1 MFQLRS
7 LTNDQWAMGGT
18 QMTDLGV
25 ASSASGG
32 TVGPSVRSI
41 GHWALLASLVVLV
54 LGPIIVVLLESF
66 QTAGPDAQL
75 VLGLQNWR
83 DIFSTPDLGT
93 ALWNT
98 MSIVLTRGFLGFLI
112 AIPIAWLIARTDMPG
127 GKYLEFGF
135 WVAFFMPNLAFIQ
148 GWIFLLD
155 GQRGLIV
162 YLLLDVP
169 VLGPWVKSHVE
180 IFSYWGIIF
189 VHLMSQNV
197 STLVVLMVMAFRN
210 IDSSLEEVA
219 RLSGS
224 SKLGT
229 LRTIVLPLSRP
240 ALGMMMVLA
249 VIRGMQS
256 YEVEAVLGG
265 PARIEVYSTLVVDM
279 LSRDPPNLSAA
290 SVLSSLILAVLV
302 PLIFLQRWFVGREQY
317 TTVGSKMRLTRIG
330 LGSRMRLFTCA
341 VVSFFVAVQTLVPF
355 LATLAGSFMKRWG
368 WFHIPQ
374 PWTTSRWADVFS
386 NDQFVDCLRNTLLI
400 GLSSAFAAAAASFL
414 IAHILIRSRFQ
425 GKDLLEFVSWLPWAV
440 PGVLLSLGLVT
451 IVLKF
456 PLLRVLYGSMAIL
469 VLSVVLFRFPLNVQL
484 IKSGLMQIHPELE
497 EASVVCGQNSF
508 WTQVLITLPI
518 LTPMLV
524 GVGLMT
530 FVAAVNEVSGVVLLA
545 STDTRTLSLL
555 SLDYLLGSQ
564 PQREAAAVVTIVM
577 LTLCVGVALLARS
590 FGIELGSAQSA
601 ASSAGAAEDS
611 ADSTKAYRQN

>member
-1 MFQLRS
+1 MSSLRVES
-7 LTNDQWAMGGT
+7 P
-18 QMTDLGV
+18 
-25 ASSASGG
+25 ASGG
-32 TVGPSVRSI
+32 AVAPSLRSI
-41 GHWALLASLVVLV
+41 GHWALLGALVLLV

-66 QTAGPDAQL
+66 EVAGPGGQL
-75 VLGLQNWR
+75 ALGLQNWR
-83 DIFSTPDLGT
+83 ETFSTPDLGA

-98 MSIVLTRGFLGFLI
+98 MSIVLTRGVLGFLI

-127 GKYLEFGF
+127 GRYLEFGF
-135 WVAFFMPNLAFIQ
+135 WIAFFMPNLAFIQ

-162 YLLLDVP
+162 YLLRDIPL
-169 VLGPWVKSHVE
+169 LGPWIKANID

-197 STLVVLMVMAFRN
+197 STLVVLMVLAFRN
-210 IDSSLEEVA
+210 IDSSLEEAA
-219 RLSGS
+219 RISGS
-224 SKLGT
+224 SKLRT

-240 ALGMMMVLA
+240 ALAMMMVLA

-279 LSRDPPNLSAA
+279 LSRDPPNLPAA

-302 PLIFLQRWFVGREQY
+302 PLIFLQRWFVGKEQY
-317 TTVGSKMRLTRIG
+317 TTVGSKMRLTRIS
-330 LGSRMRLFTCA
+330 LGPRMRLFACIL
-341 VVSFFVAVQTLVPF
+341 VSVFVAIQTLVPF
-355 LATLAGSFMKRWG
+355 LATLTGSFMKRWG
-368 WFHIPQ
+368 WFHIPE
-374 PWTTSRWADVFS
+374 PWTTSRWIDVFS
-386 NDQFVDCLRNTLLI
+386 NEQFLDCLRNTLLI

-414 IAHILIRSRFQ
+414 IAHTLIRSRFQ

-456 PLLRVLYGSMAIL
+456 PLLRVFYGSMAIL

-508 WTQVLITLPI
+508 WTQMRITLPI
-518 LTPMLV
+518 LMPMLV

-545 STDTRTLSLL
+545 STEMRTLSLL

-577 LTLCVGVALLARS
+577 LILCVGVALIARS
-590 FGIELGSAQSA
+590 FGIELGSAG
-601 ASSAGAAEDS
+601 ASSSAQPAEDP
-611 ADSTKAYRQN
+611 AETTHAYRQK